1 MNRFNKEKNDGL
13 EIVGEDKAPV
23 VTGVST
29 EGSHESRDQVE
40 RDLSSF
46 AASHAWDPNMDHK
59 KLHAI
64 EDAVYSHD
72 VEAEQVLERD
82 VVEDS
87 PYPEVVAS
95 VQNWDDPSLP
105 ANTIRSWFI
114 GLMFVTV
121 GSGMNMLFSLRQP
134 TISVGM
140 LVTQISSYPFG
151 WLYAKTLPT
160 RQFNTFG
167 LKWSFNPGP
176 FNKKEHAL
184 IVCMANVAFAGG
196 AAYSTF
202 ALEAM
207 RGFYKINYG
216 VWFSILLTLS
226 TQVTGIALA
235 GLFRRFLVFPSS
247 SLYPSVLPNCVLFNT
262 LHDEVHTSDPSKT
275 NGWSIS
281 RFRYFGYVLL
291 GSFVWYWFPGFIWQG
306 LSVVAWVTWYVW
318 PFCVG
323 TDHFLTILFQD

>member
-1 MNRFNKEKNDGL
+1 MNRFHREKNDGL
-13 EIVGEDKAPV
+13 GPTGDDKAPV
-23 VTGVST
+23 VTGVNTNESDSSHQRT
-29 EGSHESRDQVE
+29 EHELE
-40 RDLSSF
+40 EF
-46 AASHAWDPNMDHK
+46 AEAHAWDPNMDHK

-64 EDAVYSHD
+64 ENAVYTHD

-105 ANTIRSWFI
+105 ANTIRSWCI

-151 WLYAKTLPT
+151 WAFAKFLP
-160 RQFNTFG
+160 RHQFNTFG
-167 LKWSFNPGP
+167 LKWSLNPGP

-207 RGFYKINYG
+207 RGFYHVNFG
-216 VWFSILLTLS
+216 VWFSILLTLC
-226 TQVTGIALA
+226 TQMTGIALA

-262 LHDEVHTSDPSKT
+262 LHDEVNTSDPAVT

-291 GSFVWYWFPGFIWQG
+291 GAFIWYWFPGFLFQG
-306 LSVVAWVTWYVW
+306 LSVIAWVTWYDRSLDMKCF
-318 PFCVG
+318 P
-323 TDHFLTILFQD
+323 H